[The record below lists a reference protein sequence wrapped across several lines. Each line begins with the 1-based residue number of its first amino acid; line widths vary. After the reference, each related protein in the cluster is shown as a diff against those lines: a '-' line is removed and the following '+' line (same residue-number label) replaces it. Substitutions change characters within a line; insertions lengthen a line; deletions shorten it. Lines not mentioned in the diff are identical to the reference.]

1 MSGHSRDC
9 FRLALIRNE
18 IIRTTELLKIHGL
31 TRRGIHDAPDAVALR
46 KLRGVIN
53 GSQRNLE
60 LQDDGVC
67 FSKKRRRRIYIL
79 GSEPI
84 VRAFHHDDAVLPAG
98 IYEDRSDAA

>member
-18 IIRTTELLKIHGL
+18 IIRATELLKIHGL
-31 TRRGIHDAPDAVALR
+31 TRRGIHDAPDAVAPR
-46 KLRGVIN
+46 KLRSVIN

-60 LQDDGVC
+60 LQVDRVR
-67 FSKKRRRRIYIL
+67 SSQKRRGSIHIL

-84 VRAFHHDDAVLPAG
+84 VRALHHDDAVLPAG